1 MAARADPEAEE
12 EEEAARPSKANE
24 VGNVVEAVEDET
36 IIRKTLLARANYRL
50 KCVSS
55 SHGI

>member
-36 IIRKTLLARANYRL
+36 VIRKTLRGEDELEAL
-50 KCVSS
+50 MC
-55 SHGI
+55 